1 MSNANPITDKPEQSP
16 AQKKREERK
25 RYVRGLILGSLALIA
40 IPALAWLQVQHFGT
54 DSFIFISLFNFNL
67 AVLLLILFVVIR
79 NGVKLLLER
88 RNKVL
93 GTHLRTRLVVAF
105 MGLTLVPCVLMF
117 LVSTKFVQISVDFWF
132 QERVDNS
139 IDSALEVGQGMFVK
153 VGERLREVGKQIVGQ
168 LPAETALS
176 EGQPDNPSAIQ
187 SREDY
192 LNRQREVFQLAF
204 LAVISPGK
212 EIVNWSGP
220 DALREV
226 CKEGLSSFSAGALE
240 DRGFHSLLIGG
251 PQMDFS
257 LGIMALG
264 NEFAKPGDDT
274 VNPPSGYLVLAEN
287 MGPGVKT
294 KLERIASGVEEYKRL
309 KKHKLP
315 LKWMLYISLGVLSMS
330 IVLGAMWLAF
340 KIAKSLTAP
349 VQLLVEGT
357 ERIARGDL
365 AVRLDQ
371 ESEDELGQLVS
382 SFNRMATDLEASQS
396 QLTAKALELT
406 QHNVYIEKVLDNI
419 GSGVI
424 SLDAEG
430 RIATANKAA
439 LSIINMPQ
447 DQLTG
452 KFIEDFL
459 PDEEARETRA
469 MREYLSRREGNWRR
483 QATLHIGGQERRLL
497 LSAVSLVGPA
507 GEHSGIVA
515 VFEDIA
521 ELERMQRME
530 AWREVAKR
538 VAHEIK
544 NPLTP
549 IKLSAERLNR
559 KFGPQIQDPA
569 FVQCTDLIVR
579 QVENMQSMV
588 QEFSAFAK
596 MPEVT
601 PRAGNILP
609 IIEDVLALFRNSHS
623 RINFKAELPLE
634 LPQMPVDPDS
644 LQRAFINILTN
655 AVEALEKTPNPTIE
669 LNWQLNQP
677 KGFLRL
683 DFMDNGPGLA
693 LGEQTRLFEPYF
705 SRKKGGS
712 GLGLTIVRSVVND
725 HRGYVNAHLRE
736 EGGLIIRVELPLV

>member
-1 MSNANPITDKPEQSP
+1 MFKAPPSGDKPGQTP

-25 RYVRGLILGSLALIA
+25 RYVRGLVVGTLALLA

-79 NGVKLLLER
+79 NGVKLMLER

-139 IDSALEVGQGMFVK
+139 IDSALEVGQGMFAK
-153 VGERLREVGKQIVGQ
+153 VGDRLREVGKQISLQ
-168 LPAETALS
+168 LPEENGS
-176 EGQPDNPSAIQ
+176 
-187 SREDY
+187 SRETY
-192 LNRQREVFQLAF
+192 LNRQREIFQLAF
-204 LAVISPGK
+204 LAVTSPDK
-212 EIVNWSGP
+212 EIISWSGP
-220 DALREV
+220 DALRQV
-226 CKEGLSSFSAGALE
+226 CKEGLGSFSAGALE
-240 DRGFHSLLIGG
+240 DRDFHSLLIGG

-264 NEFAKPGDDT
+264 PEFNKDGAQSDSVSG
-274 VNPPSGYLVLAEN
+274 GYLVVAEN
-287 MGPGVKT
+287 MGPGVKN

-340 KIAKSLTAP
+340 KIARSLTAP

-357 ERIARGDL
+357 ERISRGDL
-365 AVRLDQ
+365 SVRLDQ
-371 ESEDELGQLVS
+371 ESEDELGQLVN
-382 SFNRMATDLEASQS
+382 SFNHMAVDLEASQS
-396 QLTAKALELT
+396 QLTAKALELA

-452 KFIEDFL
+452 RFIEDFL

-559 KFGPQIQDPA
+559 KFGPRIQDPA

-609 IIEDVLALFRNSHS
+609 LLEDVLALFRNSHS
-623 RINFKAELPLE
+623 QITFKADLPSE

-655 AVEALEKTPNPTIE
+655 AVEALEKTPNPIIE
-669 LNWQLNQP
+669 LRCQFNQP

-683 DFMDNGPGLA
+683 DFMDNGPGLN
-693 LGEQTRLFEPYF
+693 LGEQARLFEPYF

-725 HRGYVNAHLRE
+725 HRGYVNAHPRK

>member
-1 MSNANPITDKPEQSP
+1 MKSMLNAKPITDKPEQTP
-16 AQKKREERK
+16 AERKREERK
-25 RYVRGLILGSLALIA
+25 RHVRGLVLGALALLA
-40 IPALAWLQVQHFGT
+40 IPVLAWLQVQHFGT

-153 VGERLREVGKQIVGQ
+153 VGDRLREVGKQISQQ
-168 LPAETALS
+168 LPKE
-176 EGQPDNPSAIQ
+176 EGEAGNQL
-187 SREDY
+187 REDY
-192 LNRQREVFQLAF
+192 LNRQRDVFQLAF
-204 LAVISPGK
+204 LAVISPEN
-212 EIVNWSGP
+212 EIIDWSGP

-226 CKEGLSSFSAGALE
+226 CKEALGSFSSGALE
-240 DRGFHSLLIGG
+240 DRGFHSLLVGG

-264 NEFAKPGDDT
+264 SEFAQAESSDGKA
-274 VNPPSGYLVLAEN
+274 SLGYLVLAEN
-287 MGPGVKT
+287 MGTGVKN

-340 KIAKSLTAP
+340 KIAKTLTAP

-396 QLTAKALELT
+396 ELTAKALELT
-406 QHNVYIEKVLDNI
+406 QHNVYIEKILDNI

-452 KFIEDFL
+452 KLIEDFL
-459 PDEEARETRA
+459 PEEEARETRA
-469 MREYLSRREGNWRR
+469 MREYLSRREGDWRR

-601 PRAGNILP
+601 PKSGNILP

-623 RINFKAELPLE
+623 QITFKVELPAE

-655 AVEALEKTPNPTIE
+655 AVEALEQTPDPTVE
-669 LNWQLNQP
+669 LHCQLNQP

-683 DFMDNGPGLA
+683 DFMDNGPGLSP
-693 LGEQTRLFEPYF
+693 GEQTRLFEPYF

-712 GLGLTIVRSVVND
+712 GLGLTIVRSVVKD
-725 HRGYVNAHLRE
+725 HRGYVNAHQRE